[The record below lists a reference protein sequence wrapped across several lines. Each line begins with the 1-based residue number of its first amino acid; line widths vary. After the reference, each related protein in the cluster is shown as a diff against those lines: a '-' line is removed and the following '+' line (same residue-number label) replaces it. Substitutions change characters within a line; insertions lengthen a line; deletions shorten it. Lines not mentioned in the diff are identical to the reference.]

1 MSTGVVPDSI
11 VEGARRALEL
21 HGAAGITLERVAA
34 EAGVSRM
41 TLHRHGVSK
50 EAILLALA
58 VRLEA
63 EYRDAMW
70 QALVSDGSARERLRR
85 ALELECHVAEANLD
99 LLDALSSGARDE
111 VFHERGER
119 RLTRPVFVEPLK
131 KLLREGAADGS
142 LAPVDVDETATVL
155 FNLVGHTYRHL
166 RAGHGWS
173 SARARSSVVR
183 LAMEGVTAR

>member
-1 MSTGVVPDSI
+1 MSAAVPDAI

-21 HGAAGITLERVAA
+21 YGASGITLERIAA

-41 TLHRHGVSK
+41 TLHRRGVSK
-50 EAILLALA
+50 QDVMRELAL
-58 VRLEA
+58 RLEA

-70 QALVSDGSARERLRR
+70 RALVSEGSARDRLRR

-99 LLDALSSGARDE
+99 LLDALSSSARDE
-111 VFHERGER
+111 IFHERSGR
-119 RLTRPVFVEPLK
+119 RLTRPVFVEPLQR
-131 KLLREGAADGS
+131 LLRDGASDGS
-142 LAPVDVDETATVL
+142 LAPVEVDETATVL

-173 SARARSSVVR
+173 ATRARASVVR
-183 LAMEGVTAR
+183 LAMDGVAAR

>member
-1 MSTGVVPDSI
+1 MTAAVPDAI

-21 HGAAGITLERVAA
+21 HGAGGVTLERIAA

-41 TLHRHGVSK
+41 TLHRRGVSK
-50 EAILLALA
+50 EDILRALA

-70 QALVSDGSARERLRR
+70 QALVAEGSARDRLRS
-85 ALELECHVAEANLD
+85 ALELECHVAESNLD
-99 LLDALSSGARDE
+99 VLDALSAGARDE
-111 VFHERGER
+111 IFHERGGR
-119 RLTRPVFVEPLK
+119 GLTRPVFVEPLQ

-142 LAPVDVDETATVL
+142 LAPVEVDETATVL

-173 SARARSSVVR
+173 ATRARSAVVR
-183 LAMEGVTAR
+183 LALEGVAAR